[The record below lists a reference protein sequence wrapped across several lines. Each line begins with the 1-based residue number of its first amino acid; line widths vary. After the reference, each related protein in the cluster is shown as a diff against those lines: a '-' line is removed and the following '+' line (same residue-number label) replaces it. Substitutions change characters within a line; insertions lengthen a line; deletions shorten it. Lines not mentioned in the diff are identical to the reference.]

1 MAFLPRDIGTG
12 KPFIPVRFPTAEL
25 NPRPTHPDPAL
36 YIFNKLSARQ
46 VAGLPAGF
54 HSDGGNLYIRV
65 KESGA
70 RSWVFRYRAEGKVRE
85 IGLGPVHARSL
96 AQAREI
102 AGKMRNALLDG
113 ADPAGVLTRRPK
125 STSSSFKAIAS
136 DLIKAKTAG
145 WTNEKHAWQWTNSLE
160 KFVYP
165 KIGALDV
172 SVVDTDH
179 VLDVLNAIW
188 TEKHETATRVR
199 QRIEAVLDAAKARK
213 LRTGENPARW
223 KGHLDKLLAAI
234 PKSQRVEHHPAMSWQ
249 KLPAFIAQL
258 QARDAVAARSL
269 EFLILNANR
278 TGEVIGARWCE
289 INLDSGLWLIPAPRM
304 KTKREHRVPLSK
316 RSLEILALL
325 KGLDDEFVFPGGQAK
340 KPISNQAMNA
350 LMDRMKCT
358 DVSVHGFRSTFR
370 DWVSEATNFS
380 PELAEMALA
389 HTISN
394 KVEAAYRRG
403 DLLEKRKELMNAWA
417 EYALSAVG
425 R

>member
-1 MAFLPRDIGTG
+1 MQ
-12 KPFIPVRFPTAEL
+12 
-25 NPRPTHPDPAL
+25 
-36 YIFNKLSARQ
+36 IFNKLSARQ

-102 AGKMRNALLDG
+102 AAKMRNALLDS
-113 ADPAGVLTRRPK
+113 ADPAGVLAHRPK
-125 STSSSFKAIAS
+125 STASSFKAVAT
-136 DLIKAKTAG
+136 DLIEAKTAG
-145 WTNEKHAWQWTNSLE
+145 WTNQKHAWQWTNSLE

-172 SVVDTDH
+172 SVVDTDQ
-179 VLDVLNAIW
+179 VLDVLKAIW
-188 TEKHETATRVR
+188 ADKHETATRVR

-213 LRTGENPARW
+213 LRIGENPARW

-234 PKSQRVEHHPAMSWQ
+234 LKSQRVEHHPAMPWQ
-249 KLPAFIAQL
+249 ELPAFIAQL
-258 QARDAVAARSL
+258 QARDAVAARAL

-278 TGEVIGARWCE
+278 TGEVIGAQWCE

-316 RSLEILALL
+316 RSLEILASL
-325 KGLDDEFVFPGGQAK
+325 KGLDDEFVFPGGQIK
-340 KPISNQAMNA
+340 RPISNQAMNA

-370 DWVSEATNFS
+370 DWVSEATNFN

-403 DLLEKRKELMNAWA
+403 DLLEKRKELMKAWA

-425 R
+425 RSLKKLTSSG